1 MDSVGPSVT
10 VFGSQEYVLTSP
22 SKVVPGDIV
31 LLRMAIGTP
40 QSAKINMYWA
50 SVTMYNLYYII
61 TRFIMDSKDQSV
73 VELMLL

>member
-40 QSAKINMYWA
+40 QSAKNKYVMGI
-50 SVTMYNLYYII
+50 SYNLYYII

>member
-40 QSAKINMYWA
+40 QSAKTNMYWVLDTIFTI
-50 SVTMYNLYYII
+50 S
-61 TRFIMDSKDQSV
+61 
-73 VELMLL
+73 